1 MRGAKIDSGHRD
13 KMEIDEKALVEAA
26 KYGDAEAFGVLVKRY
41 MPKALSYARQMTGG
55 GEESEDLVQEAFLK
69 AYRGLGGFKGES
81 SFYTWFFRV
90 LSNICLDH
98 LRKGAFLKKVFFIP
112 AVSDEDD
119 EPGQLERAPDPNTA
133 WSRPD
138 ERFNQKELRAALSR
152 ALKILPERQRAVFL
166 LKNSEGMKIAEVAAV
181 LDISEGAVK
190 SHLVRAI
197 TSLRKHMKG
206 YGSHV

>member
-1 MRGAKIDSGHRD
+1 M
-13 KMEIDEKALVEAA
+13 MEIDEKALIEAA
-26 KYGDAEAFGVLVKRY
+26 RYGDAEAFGVLVKYY
-41 MPKALSYARQMTGG
+41 MPKALSFARQMTGG
-55 GEESEDLVQEAFLK
+55 GEEAEDLVQEAFLK
-69 AYRGLGGFKGES
+69 AYKGLGGFKGES

-98 LRKGAFLKKVFFIP
+98 LRKGTFLKKVFFIP

-119 EPGQLERAPDPNTA
+119 EAGQLEQAPDLNTS

-138 ERFNQKELRAALSR
+138 ERLNQKELRAALSK

-166 LKNSEGMKIAEVAAV
+166 LKNNEGLKITEIAAI
-181 LDISEGAVK
+181 LNISEGAVK
-190 SHLVRAI
+190 SHLVRSI
-197 TSLRKHMKG
+197 TSLRKNMKG

>member
-1 MRGAKIDSGHRD
+1 M
-13 KMEIDEKALVEAA
+13 ALIEAA
-26 KYGDAEAFGVLVKRY
+26 RYGDAEAFGVLVKHY

-55 GEESEDLVQEAFLK
+55 GEAAEDLVQDAFLK
-69 AYRGLGGFKGES
+69 AYKGLGGFKGES

-98 LRKGAFLKKVFFIP
+98 LRKATFLKKVFLIP

-119 EPGQLERAPDPNTA
+119 EPGQLEQSPDPNTS

-138 ERFNQKELRAALSR
+138 ERLNQKELRAALSK

-166 LKNSEGMKIAEVAAV
+166 LKNNEGMKITEIAAV
-181 LDISEGAVK
+181 LNISEGAVK

-206 YGSHV
+206 YGRHV

>member
-1 MRGAKIDSGHRD
+1 M
-13 KMEIDEKALVEAA
+13 MEIDEKALIEAA

-41 MPKALSYARQMTGG
+41 MPKALSFVRQMTGSA
-55 GEESEDLVQEAFLK
+55 EDAEDLVQEAFLK
-69 AYRGLGGFKGES
+69 AYRGLSGFKGES

-98 LRKGAFLKKVFFIP
+98 LRKGVFLKKVFFIP
-112 AVSDEDD
+112 SVSDEDD
-119 EPGQLERAPDPNTA
+119 EESGQLEQAPDPNTS

-138 ERFNQKELRAALSR
+138 ERLNQKELRAALSR

-166 LKNSEGMKIAEVAAV
+166 LKNNEGMKITEIAAV
-181 LDISEGAVK
+181 LGISEGAVK

-206 YGSHV
+206 YGRHV